1 MEKENQTTA
10 DDAAEQNGDFVKA
23 NPELNPRT
31 QAMAE
36 IAARSNAD
44 REREASETLP
54 AVNEDGESGAPEQT
68 LEQAGAEANAAAEAA
83 EADEAPAPN
92 ATPGSSSAATAAPA
106 AAPAQAPIDPN
117 QDYEITV
124 EGQKV
129 KVKGSKIVERGFAT
143 LQKETAADYK
153 LQLAGQALAEAEKIR
168 ASAQPTQPAQ
178 AALPAQGAPA
188 QAQAAELGDAELA
201 QLIQFGN
208 PQQAAEAIKTLRA
221 RDSSLVTPQAMQQFM
236 VRNIPQVVD
245 AQLAFREAAT
255 FAKTE
260 YGDLLTDPYL
270 KELFFIK
277 EDQFRRAGDKRP
289 YKDLYKAIGDDIR
302 THFNRPAAAPTQ
314 QAPSMQQRTDAK
326 AKAPAAPKLAA
337 TRLEGGAGTPKA
349 ATREEVIE
357 GMRKS
362 RGQTSLNRL

>member
-1 MEKENQTTA
+1 MEKENQTPA
-10 DDAAEQNGDFVKA
+10 DVAAEQNGDFVKA

-44 REREASETLP
+44 RDREAAETLP
-54 AVNEDGESGAPEQT
+54 ATNEDGEPAAPEQT
-68 LEQAGAEANAAAEAA
+68 LEEAGAEANAAAEAA
-83 EADEAPAPN
+83 EAETVEPS
-92 ATPGSSSAATAAPA
+92 ATPGSPPAKPA
-106 AAPAQAPIDPN
+106 ARAQSAIDPN
-117 QDYEITV
+117 ADYEITV

-129 KVKGSKIVERGFAT
+129 KVKGSKIVERGLAT

-153 LQLAGQALAEAEKIR
+153 LQLAGQALAEAERIR
-168 ASAQPTQPAQ
+168 ASAQPAQPAQ
-178 AALPAQGAPA
+178 AALPAQGAPV
-188 QAQAAELGDAELA
+188 QAQASDLGDAELA

-221 RDSSLVTPQAMQQFM
+221 RDSSLVTPEAMQQFM
-236 VRNIPQVVD
+236 QRALPQVVD

-255 FAKTE
+255 FARTE

-277 EDQFRRAGDKRP
+277 EDQLRKAGDKRS
-289 YKDLYKAIGDDIR
+289 YKDLYKAIGDDLR

-314 QAPSMQQRTDAK
+314 QAPSMQERKDAK

-337 TRLEGGAGTPKA
+337 TRLEGGANAQKPKS
-349 ATREEVIE
+349 REEIIE
-357 GMRKS
+357 GMRQS
-362 RGQTSLNRL
+362 RGQASLNRI